1 VFNKIKVI
9 FASHFLLSVS
19 SPNAMRK
26 YKKMIKELIF
36 VLIIVA
42 VAVALLCVRLLLGR
56 KNVVHTHIDGNRE
69 MERRGIHCAV
79 RQDQEAHLKGGLQ
92 ISEHS

>member
-1 VFNKIKVI
+1 M
-9 FASHFLLSVS
+9 LSVS
-19 SPNAMRK
+19 LPNAMRK